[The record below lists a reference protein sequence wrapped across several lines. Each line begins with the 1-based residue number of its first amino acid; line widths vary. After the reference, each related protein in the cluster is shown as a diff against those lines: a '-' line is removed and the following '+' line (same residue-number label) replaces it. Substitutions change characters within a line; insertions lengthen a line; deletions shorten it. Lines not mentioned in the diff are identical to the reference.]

1 MEGKSLSE
9 SLLVDDV
16 VKSKQKEDRKKKDS
30 SSCCRRPILC
40 ITGRICGNTWTRLL
54 SFWALLEIGIVGV
67 NVPVLWNQQPL
78 YARVVLSILGVL
90 VLLFMWSWERT
101 GMSSSVID
109 NPPPSNMKDHDL
121 KKLRICSKCERWK
134 PERCHH
140 CKICG
145 VCVLKMDHH
154 CPWIGVCIGIKNYK
168 AFCLFITYT
177 CLCQIAIAVTI
188 FPETLILPSRE
199 EEVQNTDKAIAIYG
213 LELNIV
219 TTLMFILASLLS
231 FAMMFFMHR
240 HVRQILSG
248 KTTVETILDLPVF
261 LEDQTAIERFQE
273 IFGSSS
279 WRWPFPLAEREPD
292 GYSFKPLKWPSQSS
306 KSPSESSKEDQATP
320 TLSIVIVEDERLGNT
335 SINSTGRG
343 KSRLMVDS
351 KYLAPHKPI
360 GSSRRYSKRS
370 SHKSKSSF
378 SHKIIYGGNCIDSDE
393 E

>member
-1 MEGKSLSE
+1 MEPVKSSFSE

-30 SSCCRRPILC
+30 SFCCRRPMLC

-54 SFWALLEIGIVGV
+54 SIWALLEIGIVGV
-67 NVPVLWNQQPL
+67 NVPVLWHQWSS
-78 YARVVLSILGVL
+78 YARVVWSILGVL
-90 VLLFMWSWERT
+90 VLLFWWSWERT
-101 GMSSSVID
+101 GVSSSVID

-168 AFCLFITYT
+168 AFCLFITYA
-177 CLCQIAIAVTI
+177 CVCQIAIAVTI
-188 FPETLILPSRE
+188 FPGTLFFPSRE
-199 EEVQNTDKAIAIYG
+199 EEVQITAIPIYG
-213 LELNIV
+213 DELNIA

-231 FAMMFFMHR
+231 FPLMFFMHR
-240 HVRQILSG
+240 HYRQIRSG

-261 LEDQTAIERFQE
+261 LEDQTGWERFQE
-273 IFGSSS
+273 IFGSSP

-292 GYSFKPLKWPSQSS
+292 GYSFKPLKEQSQSS
-306 KSPSESSKEDQATP
+306 KSLTESYKEVHP
-320 TLSIVIVEDERLGNT
+320 TAPTVTNIIVVDDERRGNT
-335 SINSTGRG
+335 SINSTGKG

-351 KYLAPHKPI
+351 
-360 GSSRRYSKRS
+360 
-370 SHKSKSSF
+370 
-378 SHKIIYGGNCIDSDE
+378 
-393 E
+393 